1 MANAQVGDRVKVH
14 YKGFLEN
21 GEQFDS
27 SEGQDPL
34 EFVLGEQMVIQGF
47 DQGVLGM
54 DIGETRKLT
63 IPPEEAYGAR
73 NDQLIGEVEKDQ
85 LPQDEPP
92 EVGMVYNL
100 NTPQGPFPVRVVD
113 VAEKTVT
120 LDGNHPLA
128 DQTLIFEIEL
138 VEVDGPKID
147 IMAP

>member
-1 MANAQVGDRVKVH
+1 MATAQAGDRVKVH

-27 SEGQDPL
+27 SEGQEPL

-47 DQGVLGM
+47 DQGVVGM
-54 DIGETRKLT
+54 DTGETRKLT
-63 IPPEEAYGAR
+63 IPPEEAYGTR
-73 NDQLIGEVEKDQ
+73 NDQLIGKVEKDQ
-85 LPQDEPP
+85 LPQDAPP

-100 NTPQGPFPVRVVD
+100 NTPQGPFPVRVVEMD
-113 VAEKTVT
+113 DATVT

-138 VEVDGPKID
+138 VEVGGSE
-147 IMAP
+147 AVQAQ